1 MDSDREL
8 LEAAARPPKREQH
21 GMNKSPEHRA
31 WVGMKQR
38 CLNPKKR
45 EYKHY
50 GGRGIT
56 VAPQWIHSFTTFLAD
71 VGPRPSPAH
80 SLDRFPDNNGN
91 YEPGNVRWA
100 TQQQQV
106 ENTRC
111 ARMVTI
117 GARTQTISAWEREM
131 GLPKGMVRSREVRGW
146 TIEEAIITPS
156 TPGQKRVMR
165 VKRDYSQRTRDEH
178 GRYRQEAS

>member
-1 MDSDREL
+1 MNDRAL
-8 LEAAARPPKREQH
+8 LEAAAKRGRH
-21 GMNKSPEHRA
+21 GMNKSPEHQA
-31 WVGMKQR
+31 WVHMRQR
-38 CLNPKKR
+38 CTNSRRKDF
-45 EYKHY
+45 KHY
-50 GGRGIT
+50 GGRGIS
-56 VAPQWIHSFTTFLAD
+56 VCARWIESFTNFYAD
-71 VGPRPSPAH
+71 VGQRPSSAH
-80 SLDRFPDNNGN
+80 SLDRWPDVNGN

-100 TQQQQV
+100 TKQEQID
-106 ENTRC
+106 NTRVVL
-111 ARMVTI
+111 MVTI
-117 GARTQTISAWEREM
+117 NGDTKSISAWEREM